1 MLDNF
6 VPAFLPFLTEKARYK
21 FAFGGRGGAKSE
33 QVADCLV
40 LKSLEKN
47 SQNIL
52 CTRQTQTS
60 IADSVYSLIKRKIES
75 QGKESRFSTPQHGI
89 FADNKSQFIFKGL
102 MNQAAQNSVKSI
114 DKINYSW
121 TEEAHSVTQDAL
133 DLLLP
138 SVRALGSELWFT
150 WNPYA
155 ESDPVNKLFNSLAKS
170 EKAKIYITPDGK
182 EYRWT
187 EYRGNNMIG
196 IKINYDGNPF
206 FPESLEIDRLNCYNN
221 YFEDYGHIWLG
232 EPMSKEMNNII
243 AGNTVKE
250 AMNRTIEPVGQ
261 YEIGCDVARF
271 GNDKTVITKRKG
283 YQVLWQKVFAKIP
296 TTETARYCMDAAG
309 GDKSVVIKVDDTG
322 VGGGVTDQLKDAGY
336 NAIGV
341 NNNQKA
347 NNEDRYPNAISEMW
361 FELRDIMLKCQ
372 LPASEKLK
380 DQLTQRRYGI
390 DKQGR
395 RFVESK
401 DEYKKRCG
409 ESPDLADSLLL
420 SFYHPKITICHNPV
434 IF

>member
-75 QGKESRFSTPQHGI
+75 QSKLHRFSTPQHGI

-102 MNQAAQNSVKSI
+102 MNSAAQNSVKSI
-114 DKINYSW
+114 DKIDYSW
-121 TEEAHSVTQDAL
+121 TEESHSVTQDAL

-138 SVRALGSELWFT
+138 SVRAPGSELWFT

-155 ESDPVNKLFNSLAKS
+155 ESDPVNKLFNSLVKS

-206 FPESLEIDRLNCYNN
+206 FPAVLEIDRLNCYNN

-243 AGNTVKE
+243 AGNTVRD
-250 AMNRTIEPVGQ
+250 AMHRTIEPVGQ
-261 YEIGCDVARF
+261 IEIGCDVARF

-283 YQVLWQKVFAKIP
+283 YQILYQKIFAKIP
-296 TTETARYCMDAAG
+296 TTETARYCMDIAD
-309 GDKSVVIKVDDTG
+309 GDKSVKIKIDDTG
-322 VGGGVTDQLKDAGY
+322 VGGGVTDQLKDAGF

-420 SFYHPKITICHNPV
+420 AFYQPV
-434 IF
+434 NDSIPIWF

>member
-33 QVADCLV
+33 QIADCLV
-40 LKSLEKN
+40 LKSLEKIN
-47 SQNIL
+47 QNIL

-75 QGKESRFSTPQHGI
+75 QGKDKRFSTPQHGI
-89 FADNKSQFIFKGL
+89 YADNKSQFIFKGL
-102 MNQAAQNSVKSI
+102 MNAAAQNSVKSI
-114 DKINYSW
+114 DLINYSW
-121 TEEAHSVTQDAL
+121 TEESHSVTQDAL

-138 SVRALGSELWFT
+138 SVRANESELWFS

-155 ESDPVNKLFNSLAKS
+155 ESDPVNKLFNSLIET
-170 EKAKIYITPDGK
+170 EKNKVYITPDGK
-182 EYRWT
+182 EYHWT
-187 EYRGNNMIG
+187 EYRGKNMIG

-206 FPESLEIDRLNCYNN
+206 FPETLEIERLNCYNN

-232 EPMSKEMNNII
+232 ETMSKEMNNII
-243 AGNTVKE
+243 NGQAVKE
-250 AMNRTIEPVGQ
+250 AMERTVDAVGQ
-261 YEIGCDVARF
+261 IEIGCDVARF
-271 GNDKTVITKRKG
+271 GNDKTVLTKRKG
-283 YQVLWQKVFAKIP
+283 FKVYPQKIYSKIP
-296 TTETARYCMDAAG
+296 TTETARNSIDFAEN
-309 GDKSVVIKVDDTG
+309 DKSVKIKVDDTG
-322 VGGGVTDQLKDAGY
+322 VGGGVTDQLNDLNY
-336 NAIGV
+336 SAIGV
-341 NNNQKA
+341 NNNQTA
-347 NNEDRYPNAISEMW
+347 SNPDRYPNAISEMW
-361 FELRDIMLKCQ
+361 FNLRDLMPQIE
-372 LPASEKLK
+372 LPKSEKLK

-420 SFYHPKITICHNPV
+420 AFYQPKQTIYTMPETL
-434 IF
+434 